1 MAELVANFTLNN
13 ESLDARFD
21 MSEGVSFDALF
32 QIDGGAVW
40 GSIDGDIQ
48 NQTDLIELLD
58 EKVNSIEGQGV
69 INTTRVDDRVIIT
82 STTFVF
88 EQGIASDTWVINH
101 NLNKRPSI
109 IVVDTLDRVQIPDDI
124 YYNSDNTI
132 TVMFLAAFAGKAY
145 LN

>member
-1 MAELVANFTLNN
+1 MELIANFSLNN
-13 ESLDARFD
+13 EALDAQFD
-21 MSEGVSFDALF
+21 ILEIENFDALF

-69 INTTRVDDRVIIT
+69 INTTRVEDKVYIT

-124 YYNSDNTI
+124 YYNSDKTM
-132 TVMFLAAFAGKAY
+132 TVTFLAAFAGKAY